1 MPDIC
6 LQSLSV
12 ALVVADEEDGL
23 GVSVADDI
31 EEGTV
36 CMEDG
41 GTWLIRL
48 TT

>member
-1 MPDIC
+1 MPYIC
-6 LQSLSV
+6 LQSSSV

-23 GVSVADDI
+23 GVSIADDV

-36 CMEDG
+36 RMEDG
-41 GTWLIRL
+41 GTRLMRL